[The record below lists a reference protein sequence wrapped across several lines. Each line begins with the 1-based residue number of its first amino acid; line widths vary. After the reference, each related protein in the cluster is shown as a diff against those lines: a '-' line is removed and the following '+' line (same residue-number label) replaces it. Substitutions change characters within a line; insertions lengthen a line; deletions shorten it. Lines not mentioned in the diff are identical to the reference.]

1 MRRSRL
7 RSRNSAALSIEPSAP
22 AWLRTK
28 RPPHV
33 AAVAHPFLLALH
45 PVRLAIGFPLTV
57 LIKAVGNQW
66 RGLDL
71 MALSFMD
78 TPDEIA
84 SSDSISRA
92 GRVPTGVD
100 DCFVELTGAIYQ

>member
-1 MRRSRL
+1 
-7 RSRNSAALSIEPSAP
+7 
-22 AWLRTK
+22 
-28 RPPHV
+28 
-33 AAVAHPFLLALH
+33 
-45 PVRLAIGFPLTV
+45 
-57 LIKAVGNQW
+57 
-66 RGLDL
+66 